1 MGFKTAVQKAAFK
14 HEQVFFPSHLQL
26 NKCDFR
32 LLRLSLSLF
41 LSPSSS
47 SPPLSPLVLFT
58 CKSQSCTRYAGGLSP
73 PRFDFFSNQVLKK
86 ELLALHRDWAA
97 FYNPEKMHFEKTI
110 SICHLNWGGGGNRV
124 FFWGCWCKMVHRQT
138 WLSLA
143 PHLSFGNVQEPPTT
157 TTTTTTWSRQYFM
170 FVQISE
176 SYEERCHCQRLSCT
190 FT

>member
-1 MGFKTAVQKAAFK
+1 MKCKKKTRSAATDKKELSSTLMGFKTAVQKAAFK

-110 SICHLNWGGGGNRV
+110 SICHLNGGGGTV
-124 FFWGCWCKMVHRQT
+124 CFFEDADVR
-138 WLSLA
+138 
-143 PHLSFGNVQEPPTT
+143 
-157 TTTTTTWSRQYFM
+157 WST
-170 FVQISE
+170 V
-176 SYEERCHCQRLSCT
+176 RLG
-190 FT
+190 